1 MLKQS
6 QVRIVELAENY
17 EQEKIR
23 AEEANHSKSEFLA
36 NMSHELRTPLNA
48 INGFSDIMKKEM
60 FGPLGDPR
68 YKEYVN
74 DILFSGQHLLSL
86 INDIL
91 DMSKIEAGKMTLNT
105 EALQMSDMISQVI
118 RIVRG
123 RADENRLKLVYEDQI
138 LSLIHI
144 SEPTR
149 PY

>member
-1 MLKQS
+1 MSIGTDVTGIRTRENQLQVNQGALQRTIDVLKQS

-23 AEEANHSKSEFLA
+23 AENANQSKSEFLA

-86 INDIL
+86 IND
-91 DMSKIEAGKMTLNT
+91 
-105 EALQMSDMISQVI
+105 
-118 RIVRG
+118 
-123 RADENRLKLVYEDQI
+123 

-144 SEPTR
+144 
-149 PY
+149 